1 MQRARLGID
10 IGGTFTDFVLE
21 HGERQ
26 LCLKLLTTPHAPE
39 AAVLD
44 GVAQLLQA
52 SGLTP
57 DAIGM
62 VVHGTTLATN
72 AMIERR
78 GAKVAFLTTE
88 GFRDTLEM
96 AYEHRY
102 DQYDLLVDK
111 PKPLVPRT
119 LRLPVPERIG
129 ADGRVRTPLDEAAVR
144 RLTATIAASGT
155 EAIAIGFLHAYA
167 NDTHEVQAAR
177 IVRDALPQ
185 IPISLSSDVSPEMRE
200 YERFSTVVANAY
212 VQPLMGRYLS
222 GLRDG
227 LARLGLTAP
236 LLLMQ

>member
-1 MQRARLGID
+1 MQKARLGID

-21 HGERQ
+21 HGPRQ
-26 LCLKLLTTPHAPE
+26 LCLKLLTTPEAPE
-39 AAVLD
+39 RAVLD
-44 GVAQLLQA
+44 GVVQLLRA
-52 SGLTP
+52 ADLAL

-119 LRLPVPERIG
+119 LRLPVPERRQAGSAGPRKHAEWRPVAPQRPAGDSGRRRRAHRHPGRRRVWSAGGPRSGTRRPRCG
-129 ADGRVRTPLDEAAVR
+129 AGLRGRVTG
-144 RLTATIAASGT
+144 AS
-155 EAIAIGFLHAYA
+155 
-167 NDTHEVQAAR
+167 
-177 IVRDALPQ
+177 ALEQQ
-185 IPISLSSDVSPEMRE
+185 IL
-200 YERFSTVVANAY
+200 
-212 VQPLMGRYLS
+212 
-222 GLRDG
+222 
-227 LARLGLTAP
+227 
-236 LLLMQ
+236 

>member
-1 MQRARLGID
+1 MQNARLGVD

-26 LCLKLLTTPHAPE
+26 FCLKLLTTPQAPE

-44 GVAQLLQA
+44 GVGHILNAA
-52 SGLTP
+52 GLAP
-57 DAIGM
+57 DDIGM

-72 AMIERR
+72 AVIERK

-96 AYEHRY
+96 GYEHRY

-129 ADGRVRTPLDEAAVR
+129 ADGRVLKPLDEAAVR
-144 RLTATIAASGT
+144 ELVQTIAASRV

-167 NDTHEVQAAR
+167 NDDHDGAAP
-177 IVRDALPQ
+177 VSCA
-185 IPISLSSDVSPEMRE
+185 SSFLMFRSVFRPTSRRRCGNTSGSRPSSPTPMCSR
-200 YERFSTVVANAY
+200 
-212 VQPLMGRYLS
+212 
-222 GLRDG
+222 
-227 LARLGLTAP
+227 
-236 LLLMQ
+236 